1 MQALDIIS
9 VNFWQILISLCNLI
23 ILFLLLKKF
32 LYKPV
37 TKAVKKREDE
47 IQAKYNEA
55 DRVQENADRNAAL
68 YEAKLSEVNDTARQ
82 IIKDATDSANARGDK
97 IIADANDRAGS
108 IIRAAE
114 TQAQLEYKKARAEI
128 KTEIVDVS
136 TALAEKLIER
146 RLTEEDHREIIDS
159 FIEKIG
165 ESDESGN

>member
-9 VNFWQILISLCNLI
+9 VNFWHILISLCNLI

-47 IQAKYNEA
+47 IKAKYDEA
-55 DRVQENADRNAAL
+55 DRAQENADRNAAL
-68 YEAKLSEVNDTARQ
+68 YQAKLDEADDTARQ

-108 IIRAAE
+108 IIRTAE

-128 KTEIVDVS
+128 KSEIVDVS

-159 FIEKIG
+159 FIEKMG
-165 ESDESGN
+165 DSDEIDN